1 MTAPAPGGLPATQ
14 QGKNLISE
22 AIRIRRETDEI
33 MSGLWILSP
42 LLGFVAFI
50 AVLIGSFALG
60 AASGSKAGVLAGGL
74 IGFVG
79 GFVVYIILALLPW
92 YKLIRRRT
100 EHFRRDRI
108 LREGLI
114 SYIRGAASERGI
126 EGQFSSELAT
136 MTAVHSEA
144 NGEEDEK
151 SAMLWIILSIVTFGI
166 LGLYVSYFL
175 TKDPHNHD
183 VRQLAFMQQVQS
195 SFSKLGKAI
204 VFPFW
209 KAMSG
214 RSFFLY
220 LVLTWLTGGLFA
232 LYWVYVLI
240 TDFNNHFKAQWQ
252 IEDQLL
258 ANL

>member
-1 MTAPAPGGLPATQ
+1 MTAPATLPATQ

-22 AIRIRRETDEI
+22 AIRIRRETDDI
-33 MSGLWILSP
+33 MSALWILSP

-50 AVLIGSFALG
+50 AIVFGGLAIAGVS
-60 AASGSKAGVLAGGL
+60 SGSSTGALAGGL
-74 IGFVG
+74 AGIVLGII
-79 GFVVYIILALLPW
+79 VYIILWLLPW

-100 EHFRRDRI
+100 EHFKRDRI

-126 EGQFSSELAT
+126 EGQMTTELAT
-136 MTAVHSEA
+136 MTTVHSEA

-151 SAMLWIILSIVTFGI
+151 SPMLWIILSIITFGLI
-166 LGLYVSYFL
+166 GLYVSYFL

-183 VRQLAFMQQVQS
+183 VRQLAFMQEVQS
-195 SFSKLGKAI
+195 SFSKLQKTI

-209 KAMSG
+209 KAMTG

-220 LVLTWLTGGLFA
+220 LILTWLTFGLFA
-232 LYWVYVLI
+232 LYWNYVLI
-240 TDFNNHFKAQWQ
+240 TDFNQHFKAQWQ
-252 IEDQLL
+252 IEDQLVT
-258 ANL
+258 NL

>member
-1 MTAPAPGGLPATQ
+1 MTAPSALPATQ

-22 AIRIRRETDEI
+22 AIRIRRETDDI

-42 LLGFVAFI
+42 LLGFVAFFVI
-50 AVLIGSFALG
+50 FFGGFFIG
-60 AASGSKAGVLAGGL
+60 ASSGVRTGVLAGGL
-74 IGFVG
+74 IGLILGVI
-79 GFVVYIILALLPW
+79 VYVILALLPW
-92 YKLIRRRT
+92 YKLIRRRS
-100 EHFRRDRI
+100 EHFKRDRI

-114 SYIRGAASERGI
+114 SYVRGVASERGI
-126 EGQFSSELAT
+126 ESQMSTELAT

-151 SAMLWIILSIVTFGI
+151 SAMLWIILSIITFGL

-195 SFSKLGKAI
+195 AFSKLQKTI

-209 KAMSG
+209 KAMTG

-220 LVLTWLTGGLFA
+220 LVLTLLTGGLFA
-232 LYWVYVLI
+232 LYWNYVLI
-240 TDFNNHFKAQWQ
+240 SDFNQHFRAQWQ
-252 IEDQLL
+252 IEDQLVP
-258 ANL
+258 NL

>member
-1 MTAPAPGGLPATQ
+1 MTAPSALPATQ

-22 AIRIRRETDEI
+22 AIRIRRETDDI

-42 LLGFVAFI
+42 LLGSVALFAILFGSTFI
-50 AVLIGSFALG
+50 G
-60 AASGSKAGVLAGGL
+60 ASSGAGTVVLAGGL
-74 IGFVG
+74 VGFILG
-79 GFVVYIILALLPW
+79 IIVYIILALLPW

-100 EHFRRDRI
+100 EHFKRDRI

-126 EGQFSSELAT
+126 EGQMSTELAT
-136 MTAVHSEA
+136 MATVHSEA

-151 SAMLWIILSIVTFGI
+151 SPMLWIILSIITFGL

-195 SFSKLGKAI
+195 SFSKLQKTI

-209 KAMSG
+209 RAMSG

-220 LVLTWLTGGLFA
+220 LVLTLLTGGLFA
-232 LYWVYVLI
+232 LYWNYVLI
-240 TDFNNHFKAQWQ
+240 SDFNQHFKAQWQ
-252 IEDQLL
+252 IEDQLVP
-258 ANL
+258 NL

>member
-1 MTAPAPGGLPATQ
+1 MTAPSALPATQ
-14 QGKNLISE
+14 QGRNLISE
-22 AIRIRRETDEI
+22 AIRIRRETDDI

-42 LLGFVAFI
+42 LLGFVAFFVI
-50 AVLIGSFALG
+50 SFGGFLIG
-60 AASGSKAGVLAGGL
+60 ASSGVSTGILAGGL
-74 IGFVG
+74 IGLILGVI
-79 GFVVYIILALLPW
+79 VYVILALLPW
-92 YKLIRRRT
+92 YKLIRRRS

-114 SYIRGAASERGI
+114 FYIRGIASERGI
-126 EGQFSSELAT
+126 EGQMSTELAT
-136 MTAVHSEA
+136 MTAIHSEA

-151 SAMLWIILSIVTFGI
+151 SAMLWIILSIITFGL

-183 VRQLAFMQQVQS
+183 VRQLVFMQQVQS
-195 SFSKLGKAI
+195 AFSKLQKTI

-209 KAMSG
+209 KAMTG

-220 LVLTWLTGGLFA
+220 LVLTVLTGGLFA

-240 TDFNNHFKAQWQ
+240 SDFNEHFRAQWQ

-258 ANL
+258 PNL

>member
-1 MTAPAPGGLPATQ
+1 MTAPSALPATQ

-22 AIRIRRETDEI
+22 AIRIRRETDDI

-42 LLGFVAFI
+42 LLGFVAFFVI
-50 AVLIGSFALG
+50 SFGGLFIG
-60 AASGSKAGVLAGGL
+60 ASSGVSTGVLAGGL
-74 IGFVG
+74 IGLILGVI
-79 GFVVYIILALLPW
+79 VYVILALLPW
-92 YKLIRRRT
+92 YKLIRRRS

-114 SYIRGAASERGI
+114 FYIRGIASERGI
-126 EGQFSSELAT
+126 EGQMSTELAT
-136 MTAVHSEA
+136 MTAIHSEA

-151 SAMLWIILSIVTFGI
+151 SAMLWIILSIITFGL

-183 VRQLAFMQQVQS
+183 VRQLVFMQQVQS
-195 SFSKLGKAI
+195 AFSKLQKTI

-209 KAMSG
+209 KAMTG

-220 LVLTWLTGGLFA
+220 LVLTVLTGGLFA

-240 TDFNNHFKAQWQ
+240 SDFNMHFRAQWQ

-258 ANL
+258 PNL